1 MNFSEAEIT
10 IFWLFSKLG
19 IVPSSEPW
27 YSARVMNTD
36 IENGAGST
44 EQELE
49 AGYNESRVYELGF
62 HIDPELP
69 QEEVKKTYQSL
80 REKAST
86 LVAEG
91 EPQKIPLAYTISQKV
106 QGGGRRDFDTAYF
119 AWFAYEAD
127 GPEHEA
133 IIEAAK
139 AESRLIRYIDLRTD
153 KETATHAAEMHEIY
167 AKMGEK
173 EQADNDVSDTE
184 LDAALKEAG
193 V

>member
-1 MNFSEAEIT
+1 
-10 IFWLFSKLG
+10 
-19 IVPSSEPW
+19 
-27 YSARVMNTD
+27 MNTD
-36 IENGAGST
+36 IEHGAGST

-127 GPEHEA
+127 IAEHDA
-133 IIEAAK
+133 VIEAAK
-139 AESRLIRYIDLRTD
+139 AEARLIRFIDLRTD
-153 KETATHAAEMHEIY
+153 KETAIHAAEMHEIY
-167 AKMGEK
+167 AKMGEVQQT
-173 EQADNDVSDTE
+173 EGEVSDTE

>member
-1 MNFSEAEIT
+1 
-10 IFWLFSKLG
+10 
-19 IVPSSEPW
+19 
-27 YSARVMNTD
+27 MNTD

-80 REKAST
+80 REKASS

-91 EPQKIPLAYTISQKV
+91 EPQKIPLAYTISRKV

-119 AWFAYEAD
+119 AWFAYEAAA
-127 GPEHEA
+127 PEHEA
-133 IIEAAK
+133 ILEAVK
-139 AESRLIRYIDLRTD
+139 AEGRVIRFIDLRTD
-153 KETATHAAEMHEIY
+153 VDGAKHAAEMHEIY
-167 AKMGEK
+167 AKMGES
-173 EQADNDVSDTE
+173 QAAEGEVNDTE

-193 V
+193 A